1 MTLLRRVVA
10 TLETAG
16 IPAALVGAAAMSA
29 HGALRST
36 LDIDLLTTD
45 LRVLD
50 AELWSDLRV
59 HAGVDVRRGDAEDP
73 FAGVVRFERPNE
85 RVVDLLVGRPAW
97 QRRAVAR
104 AEPLSIEGVS
114 LRVATPVD
122 LVLLKLFAGGA
133 QDAWDVRELLEA
145 LAPNA
150 WAPRSS
156 AIWRAC
162 RRRPGALAS
171 GFVTSGRVNR
181 EVQAG
186 RSPSARVLAARRNCG
201 GGTCPGSK
209 EPGYSCSDCSPRS
222 KESGYFELAL
232 INRKKRLGVAGAD
245 VLRARADQP
254 VVGVLLEDVRRPP

>member
-45 LRVLD
+45 SRVLD

-85 RVVDLLVGRPAW
+85 RVVDLLVGRTAW

-162 RRRPGALAS
+162 RQTP
-171 GFVTSGRVNR
+171 
-181 EVQAG
+181 G
-186 RSPSARVLAARRNCG
+186 RSGVRFRHLRAGEPGRRNVRRFIHG
-201 GGTCPGSK
+201 
-209 EPGYSCSDCSPRS
+209 RS
-222 KESGYFELAL
+222 RPDA
-232 INRKKRLGVAGAD
+232 R
-245 VLRARADQP
+245 RARAFWLLAEIVAEERAPALKSRATP
-254 VVGVLLEDVRRPP
+254 VPTALPALKSRATSS